1 MTPTGLIRIARHLAS
16 GGAGSGMGRPR
27 QDELCRAVSCAYYAM
42 FHALAGCCANMMVG
56 VTRARRNQEAW
67 RRTYRALEH
76 GHAKNQCS
84 NARVLNGF
92 PPEIQDFGELFIYM
106 QRERHTADYDPDA
119 NYSRSDVIQFVDDT
133 EGVIAGFESVD
144 ARDRRAFAVF
154 VLLRNRRE

>member
-1 MTPTGLIRIARHLAS
+1 MTPIGLIRIARHLAL
-16 GGAGSGMGRPR
+16 GGIGSGIGRPR

-42 FHALAGCCANMMVG
+42 FHSLAGCCADMLVG
-56 VTRARRNQEAW
+56 ATRARRNQEAW

-84 NARVLNGF
+84 NARMLNGF

-119 NYSRSDVIQFVDDT
+119 NYSRSDVIQFIDDT
-133 EGVIAGFESVD
+133 EGVVARFENVD

-154 VLLRNRRE
+154 VLLRNRR